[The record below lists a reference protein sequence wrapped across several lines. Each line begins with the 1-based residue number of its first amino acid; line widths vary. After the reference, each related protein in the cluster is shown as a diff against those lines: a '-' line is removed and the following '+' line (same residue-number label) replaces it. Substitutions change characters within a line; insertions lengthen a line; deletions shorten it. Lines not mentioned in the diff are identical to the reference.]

1 MRMSALRE
9 VAELVFTVKTPLA
22 VLSGERAVQNVD
34 FVVKG
39 GEIYFIDWEKV
50 RLEDVVASDREVDFN
65 KIVEAVRQRP
75 QSFKWT
81 KRCEGAVEGEEIH
94 VGGPPPASSIKGLLR
109 TAYLYYRLKNDPKLL
124 ENFVKELNL
133 NPNVRPKDVARKA
146 ESHVFEQCI
155 DNVLCFDV
163 FSLVAVWQRGVEGE
177 IPCVVYEVRVG
188 DKSVFIKAVPPEVRL
203 IYKVAVREHGR
214 IGGRAGVSISLGE
227 LKKALEEF
235 SLDLVEFEKSR
246 GVEVP
251 CEKGVR
257 LGWGAGRRWKTVLNL
272 LCANER
278 FGDVLLK
285 IQNLMR
291 IQLGR
296 PWGDATVKYVVYGGR
311 EVPIGWACYEWR

>member
-1 MRMSALRE
+1 MSALRE

-22 VLSGERAVQNVD
+22 VLSGERAVQDVD

-146 ESHVFEQCI
+146 ESHVFKQCI

-177 IPCVVYEVRVG
+177 IPCVVYKVRVG

-214 IGGRAGVSISLGE
+214 I
-227 LKKALEEF
+227 
-235 SLDLVEFEKSR
+235 
-246 GVEVP
+246 
-251 CEKGVR
+251 
-257 LGWGAGRRWKTVLNL
+257 
-272 LCANER
+272 
-278 FGDVLLK
+278 
-285 IQNLMR
+285 
-291 IQLGR
+291 
-296 PWGDATVKYVVYGGR
+296 
-311 EVPIGWACYEWR
+311 